1 VRAFGEE
8 ARQPPAGER
17 DRIGPGDADDVEAVR
32 ASCRDQIGL
41 ERGRIV
47 QKSRLA

>member
-8 ARQPPAGER
+8 ARQPLAGER
-17 DRIGPGDADDVEAVR
+17 DRIGPGDANNVEAVFVR
-32 ASCRDQIGL
+32 RRDQIGL

>member
-1 VRAFGEE
+1 VRACGEE
-8 ARQPPAGER
+8 FCQPFLRER
-17 DRIGPGDADDVEAVR
+17 NRVRPGDANNVEAVFVR
-32 ASCRDQIGL
+32 RRDQIGL